1 MYTAMSSS
9 RTSRAS
15 VEAGLPLPP
24 GTSLSGIPPSSLY
37 CTQKSVS
44 RISAAAASRSRAA
57 SARVRGPLC
66 SSGPS
71 WANADEVWANRPAP
85 TLAAPATPMPF
96 RNERRLRCLN
106 RRRWLFGSPDSRI
119 SWDEVEDEAS
129 SFFIFVLQF
138 WVWGHE
144 RYSTISGRVGWAV
157 GACVTHPSRICKI
170 FVCGISK
177 HAPAV
182 SACARKMTGKI
193 VGVISDTHGL
203 LRPEALAAL
212 QGSDYI
218 IHAGDVDDPAIL
230 KKLAEIAPVTAVR
243 GNVDRGAWAKKI
255 PETNVLEIDGLDI
268 YVLHDLNQLDLRPEA
283 AGFAAVIS
291 GHSHVPKQEMKNGVL
306 YFNPGSAGPR
316 RFKLPVSVGR
326 LLVEAGKVRG
336 EILQIQQ

>member
-1 MYTAMSSS
+1 M
-9 RTSRAS
+9 
-15 VEAGLPLPP
+15 
-24 GTSLSGIPPSSLY
+24 
-37 CTQKSVS
+37 
-44 RISAAAASRSRAA
+44 
-57 SARVRGPLC
+57 
-66 SSGPS
+66 
-71 WANADEVWANRPAP
+71 
-85 TLAAPATPMPF
+85 
-96 RNERRLRCLN
+96 
-106 RRRWLFGSPDSRI
+106 
-119 SWDEVEDEAS
+119 
-129 SFFIFVLQF
+129 
-138 WVWGHE
+138 
-144 RYSTISGRVGWAV
+144 
-157 GACVTHPSRICKI
+157 
-170 FVCGISK
+170 
-177 HAPAV
+177 
-182 SACARKMTGKI
+182 
-193 VGVISDTHGL
+193 ISDTHGL

-326 LLVEAGKVRG
+326 LLVEASKVRG
-336 EILQIQQ
+336 EILQIQR